1 MEDIQDQQSSLQD
14 YRDKLVEE
22 ERERNP
28 EYQPPTTF
36 QEPEEP
42 KELNDTEKLIDKF
55 KGLKNAPGIDKMSDD
70 FSKFHHGMEL
80 DMNPAKWAY
89 MSGMG
94 ALDVPFDVIGAIP
107 GLGGIDDTWDQ
118 VTKFENEGARKF
130 REVASVIIPTAVTSG
145 AYGKYLAGTKLTGLT
160 KAVANVG
167 GVGLINGAIA
177 SVSDFGEDPTN
188 RLITHPDNFKRL
200 AEWFPE
206 TFGPQGTYPI
216 SEDLQTID
224 GTSPEINRLLSG
236 LDETVLSGVGDLIG
250 YALNAGKPLLWN
262 IKPLNKQS
270 KAWKRTQQL
279 QNMEVDTRDKIID
292 IDGVIESGTLTDAQ
306 VKVLVEEKDKLIK
319 QVTETGSSEATQN
332 AADSFVKANQKSRQA
347 YIDNKAV
354 SKLQEET
361 AKEAEAIDAFT
372 KFKGMSEEDMM
383 NLPKEE
389 LLAGVRELGQQA
401 SDEDLARLGLD
412 RSYFDN
418 PKLDPDITPNLVSET
433 QTTAKPTIP
442 GQAIKN
448 TVDVAAQEAG
458 AVSRNSVPTAPYT
471 DAMREKGLV
480 LGKSHYMVADIAQKV
495 KEAGEYIG
503 FQGNFKASRAARSQ
517 AVYNIYEKIMKPGT
531 GEELGMV
538 LNQKGFR
545 DKKWLINELG
555 ENIEVNYLN
564 EQASEAAALAI
575 SDLLDVYLGRE
586 SQETAAR
593 VMSTLGKEISSIS
606 GASKTF
612 KGLLDDDTVFKNV
625 MDRVELLEAQYGSSK
640 YVAGW
645 SLQNKQWWK
654 FWKKGDAAEIAAMTL
669 EEFNQN
675 AVKVHDDFKTFRNTL
690 EQVKQENPKLARTLL
705 EAYDYSDG
713 QIDSILKLNKWAKDQ
728 ISPGGLILSSGRGM
742 NLFAK
747 GAWAVTYN
755 NVLSGLSG
763 IRAAVGNGSMLM
775 LKPLT
780 TFTRAGLR
788 SILKR
793 DTEPLERVMYLH
805 GSMFETTRR
814 AFSDMTKRM
823 SKVHNDPDFMMQA
836 IRKDFVIEEDNAYK
850 IIDDMSEQ
858 WEKEGLEGLPYRFFY
873 GWADLNRKVARMKW
887 MRTGMT
893 AMAGVDAFTDTFMA
907 TFNSRLKAYDDIF
920 GQYGKTLEPDVFA
933 QQLKKAEE
941 LNYNQ
946 MFDRDGLLTD
956 AAAKNA
962 SGEIA
967 LNLDDGIATWL
978 NSGLTKV
985 PALKTLMM
993 FPRTGL
999 NQVKLAL
1006 SYTPISLIP
1015 GVKSKYAKVLKAGD
1029 DINLIK
1035 EALAA
1040 HGIKNF
1046 DETPNAMTIYK
1057 QLKDEYEGRLMIG
1070 GATAIMGYWYALNGG
1085 IRGNGPANAA
1095 DRQKLMRKGWRP
1107 YTVKIGNNWVNY
1119 KGIPMV
1125 EQMFALVG
1133 DLAYHQTSL
1142 GSNMTQTAVDK
1153 LAWTISATYLNNTP
1167 LYGIEPLMAVT
1178 SGDEAAFKRLAANL
1192 VRGAIPQSGAMG
1204 VISKSITQAQK
1215 DIYNDF
1221 WGYVL
1226 NSTPAKVALPS
1237 QIDYWTGEE
1246 INEVDNHL
1254 LRILNA
1260 VSPVKMSGG
1269 EEPWRLWLLNSGF
1282 DDINIIRKKF
1292 DKDVEYT
1299 AEEREAIGRAMGEDQ
1314 IWKEVDKMRT
1324 NPEWNRQLDEL
1335 RQFINSGASDEDVR
1349 RYKDKLPVYQKLKK
1363 LIKDS
1368 QKRAENKIASDPK
1381 YKHLDILGNGAA
1393 IVKRR
1398 MELGDIQGASEQSR
1412 KNYQTKQNLTN
1423 YHRN

>member
-1 MEDIQDQQSSLQD
+1 MEDIQDQQSSLQE

-36 QEPEEP
+36 QEPEEQE
-42 KELNDTEKLIDKF
+42 ELNDAEKLINKY
-55 KGLKNAPGIDKMSDD
+55 KGLKNAPGIDKISDD

-118 VTKFENEGARKF
+118 VTRFENEGARKF

-145 AYGKYLAGTKLTGLT
+145 AYAKFLGGTKLTGLT

-177 SVSDFGEDPTN
+177 AVSDYGEDPTN

-200 AEWFPE
+200 ANWFPE
-206 TFGPQGTYPI
+206 IFGPQGRYPQI
-216 SEDLQTID
+216 GDLQNID
-224 GTSPEINRLLSG
+224 GTSPEINRLLAG
-236 LDETVLSGVGDLIG
+236 LDETVLSGVGDLFG

-262 IKPLNKQS
+262 IKPVNKQA
-270 KAWKRTQQL
+270 KAWKKAEQL
-279 QNMEVDTRDKIID
+279 KNMEVDSRNRIID
-292 IDGVIESGTLTDAQ
+292 IDSVLQSGTLGKEQ
-306 VKVLVEEKDKLIK
+306 VKKLVEEKDRIIK
-319 QVTETGSSEATQN
+319 QTLETGSSEVTQN

-354 SKLQEET
+354 RKLQ
-361 AKEAEAIDAFT
+361 A
-372 KFKGMSEEDMM
+372 
-383 NLPKEE
+383 
-389 LLAGVRELGQQA
+389 
-401 SDEDLARLGLD
+401 
-412 RSYFDN
+412 N
-418 PKLDPDITPNLVSET
+418 PKGTNLDPDITPGLVSET
-433 QTTAKPTIP
+433 QVTAKPTIP

-448 TVDVAAQEAG
+448 TVDIAAQEAG
-458 AVSRNSVPTAPYT
+458 EVSRNAVPTAPYT
-471 DAMREKGLV
+471 DAMREKGLIV
-480 LGKSHYMVADIAQKV
+480 GKSNYMIADIAKKV
-495 KEAGEYIG
+495 QAAGEYVG
-503 FQGNFKASRAARSQ
+503 FQGNFKASRAARSK
-517 AVYNIYEKIMKPGT
+517 AVYNIYEQIMKPGT
-531 GEELGMV
+531 GEELGQV
-538 LNQKGFR
+538 LNQSAFR
-545 DKKWLINELG
+545 DKKWLIDELG

-575 SDLLDVYLGRE
+575 SDLIDVYLGRE

-593 VMSTLGKEISSIS
+593 VMSTLGKEISAIS
-606 GASKTF
+606 GASKSF

-654 FWKKGDAAEIAAMTL
+654 FWKKGNAGEIAAMTL

-675 AVKVHDDFKTFRNTL
+675 AAKVHNDFKTFRNTL
-690 EQVKQENPKLARTLL
+690 EQVKQKNPKLARTLL

-713 QIDSILKLNKWAKDQ
+713 DINTILKLDKWAKDQ

-763 IRAAVGNGSMLM
+763 MRAAVGNGTMLM

-780 TFTRAGLR
+780 TFSRAGLR

-823 SKVHNDPDFMMQA
+823 SKVHNDPDFMMKA
-836 IRKDFVIEEDNAYK
+836 IRKDFVIDEDNAYK
-850 IIDDMSEQ
+850 IIDDYSEQ
-858 WEKEGLEGLPYRFFY
+858 WAKEGDIANQFFY
-873 GWADLNRKVARMKW
+873 GWANLNRKVARMKW

-920 GQYGKTLEPDVFA
+920 GKYGKTLDPEVFA

-946 MFDRDGLLTD
+946 MFDKDGLLTD

-967 LNLDDGIATWL
+967 LNLDDGISTWL

-993 FPRTGL
+993 FPRTGI

-1015 GVKSKYAKVLKAGD
+1015 GVKSKYAKVLKAGN

-1040 HGIKNF
+1040 HGVKNF
-1046 DETPNAMTIYK
+1046 DETPNAMAIYK

-1070 GATAIMGYWYALNGG
+1070 GATAIMGYWYALSGN

-1107 YTVKIGNNWVNY
+1107 YTVKIGNTWVSY

-1142 GSNMTQTAVDK
+1142 GSNMTQTALDK
-1153 LAWTISATYLNNTP
+1153 LGWTISATYLNNTP
-1167 LYGIEPLMAVT
+1167 LYGIEPLMAVA
-1178 SGDEAAFKRLAANL
+1178 SGDEAAFKRLGANL
-1192 VRGAIPQSGAMG
+1192 IRGAIPQSGAMG
-1204 VISKSITQAQK
+1204 VISKAITQAQK

-1260 VSPVKMSGG
+1260 VSPIKMSGG

-1282 DDINIIRKKF
+1282 DDINIIKKKF

-1349 RYKDKLPVYQKLKK
+1349 RYKDKLPVYQKLRK

-1368 QKRAENKIASDPK
+1368 QKRAENKIASDPR